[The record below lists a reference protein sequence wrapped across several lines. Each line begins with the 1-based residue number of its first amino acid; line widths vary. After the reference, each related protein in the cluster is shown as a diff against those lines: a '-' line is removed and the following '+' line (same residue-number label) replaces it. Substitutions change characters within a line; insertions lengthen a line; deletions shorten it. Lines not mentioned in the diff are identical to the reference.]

1 MPASRRTSRV
11 SSTRIAR
18 PPSNRSRVVVA
29 RPRLSLRSCL
39 SPKIV
44 VASPRRVTRLSRS
57 SSSSSSHRVVSPPSR
72 RASFLPPSR
81 ARSLWTSLAP
91 RARSLAR
98 DRPFP
103 FSFSVRPSSVRR
115 PSRASHEI
123 NPSQTNSRAK
133 DASSLDASPRDEKTE
148 RRPRRRRRRDA
159 AFHPSASTPHRASTL
174 CRPPLVVVVVVI
186 IIITS
191 QSDGWLDSGVPRIDP
206 GLGP

>member
-1 MPASRRTSRV
+1 MPASRRMSRV

-91 RARSLAR
+91 HARSLAR
-98 DRPFP
+98 DQPFP
-103 FSFSVRPSSVRR
+103 FSFSMRPSSVRR

-133 DASSLDASPRDEKTE
+133 DASSLGASPRDEKTE
-148 RRPRRRRRRDA
+148 RRPRRRRRDA
-159 AFHPSASTPHRASTL
+159 AFHPSASTPNRASPL
-174 CRPPLVVVVVVI
+174 CRPPVVVVI
-186 IIITS
+186 ISIVITC
-191 QSDGWLDSGVPRIDP
+191 QSDGWLDSTRTDP